1 MITGTFYTIGE
12 AAIQLKKHQNTVSN
26 WVKQGQLPVIRMGN
40 IALIR
45 EEDLKLVDGLLRPAK
60 DR

>member
-12 AAIQLKKHQNTVSN
+12 AAIQLKKHRNTVSN
-26 WVKQGQLPVIRMGN
+26 WAKQGQLPVIRMGN